1 MELTSIVRRI
11 DDLGRFVLPVDIRRK
26 LNINPG
32 DSLEMSFSSD
42 SIQLKKISSIQNLIP
57 LAQLIIK
64 TLYLEYN
71 ILSALESENQ
81 ILYSIKKIKDEESRF
96 PIILNN
102 KIVGN
107 LIIYNYDSKD
117 QKLIDFIILIFNK
130 CLEEQG

>member
-1 MELTSIVRRI
+1 MELTSIIRRI

-26 LNINPG
+26 FNINPG
-32 DSLEMSFSSD
+32 DSLEMSLTAD
-42 SIQLKKISSIQNLIP
+42 SIQIRKISNIQNLLP

>member
-71 ILSALESENQ
+71 ILCAIESENK
-81 ILYSIKKIKDEESRF
+81 ILYSVKKKKEDSHSF
-96 PIILNN
+96 PIISNGN
-102 KIVGN
+102 IVGH
-107 LIIYNYDSKD
+107 LLVYEYDKKN
-117 QKLIDFIILIFNK
+117 QALIDFIILIFNK
-130 CLEEQG
+130 YLEEQG

>member
-1 MELTSIVRRI
+1 MELTSIIRRI
-11 DDLGRFVLPVDIRRK
+11 DDLGRFVLPADIRRK
-26 LNINPG
+26 FNINPG
-32 DSLEMSFSSD
+32 DSLEMSLTAD
-42 SIQLKKISSIQNLIP
+42 SIQIRKISNIQNLLP

-96 PIILNN
+96 PIIINN
-102 KIVGN
+102 KIAGN

>member
-64 TLYLEYN
+64 TLYIEYN
-71 ILSALESENQ
+71 NLCAIESENK
-81 ILYSIKKIKDEESRF
+81 ILYSVKKKKEDSHSF
-96 PIILNN
+96 PIISNDN
-102 KIVGN
+102 IVGH
-107 LIIYNYDSKD
+107 LLVYEYDKKN
-117 QKLIDFIILIFNK
+117 QALIDFIILIFNK
-130 CLEEQG
+130 YLEEQG

>member
-1 MELTSIVRRI
+1 MELTSIIRRI

-26 LNINPG
+26 FNINPG
-32 DSLEMSFSSD
+32 DSLEMSLTSD
-42 SIQLKKISSIQNLIP
+42 SIQIRKISNIQNLLP

-81 ILYSIKKIKDEESRF
+81 ILYSIKKIKSEESIF

>member
-11 DDLGRFVLPVDIRRK
+11 DDLGRFVLPVDVRRK

-32 DSLEMSFSSD
+32 DNLEMSLVSD
-42 SIQLKKISSIQNLIP
+42 SIQIKKISNIQNLIP

-71 ILSALESENQ
+71 ILSALESENK
-81 ILYSIKKIKDEESRF
+81 ILYSVKKKKEEGNNF
-96 PIILNN
+96 PIILND

-107 LIIYNYDSKD
+107 LIIYDYDKKD

-130 CLEEQG
+130 YLEEQG

>member
-71 ILSALESENQ
+71 ILCAVESENK
-81 ILYSIKKIKDEESRF
+81 ILYSVKKKKEDSHSF
-96 PIILNN
+96 PIISNDN
-102 KIVGN
+102 M
-107 LIIYNYDSKD
+107 SK
-117 QKLIDFIILIFNK
+117 IILESGFGENIKILTEKLMEQN
-130 CLEEQG
+130 LEL